1 MLCDTPQRTP
11 ARVKRTA
18 SSEVENMNSINI
30 LGTEYSF
37 RVDEQVMN
45 DAGADGM
52 CRFHSKEI
60 ILRPEENILED
71 GTDEENRTY
80 YSKVIRHEVVHAALH
95 ESGLTHY
102 ANDELL
108 VEWLAVQFPKLAE
121 IFKKAGCST

>member
-11 ARVKRTA
+11 ARVKHTA

>member
-1 MLCDTPQRTP
+1 MLVQTVC
-11 ARVKRTA
+11 AVSTA
-18 SSEVENMNSINI
+18 KKSSFV
-30 LGTEYSF
+30 L
-37 RVDEQVMN
+37 
-45 DAGADGM
+45 
-52 CRFHSKEI
+52 KK
-60 ILRPEENILED
+60 NILED

-80 YSKVIRHEVVHAALH
+80 YSKVIRHEVLHAALH

>member
-1 MLCDTPQRTP
+1 
-11 ARVKRTA
+11 
-18 SSEVENMNSINI
+18 MNSINI

-37 RVDEQVMN
+37 RVDEQVMD

>member
-1 MLCDTPQRTP
+1 
-11 ARVKRTA
+11 
-18 SSEVENMNSINI
+18 MNSINI

-71 GTDEENRTY
+71 GTDEEIRTY
-80 YSKVIRHEVVHAALH
+80 YNKVIRHEVVHAALH